1 MTSIKNRVYQLML
14 VLVLL
19 ATSVMTVVAQEE
31 GLAEE
36 AVDGNTRGIMMLVLL
51 LGFGTIA
58 LIGFYVSAT
67 EGQDNQESES

>member
-1 MTSIKNRVYQLML
+1 
-14 VLVLL
+14 
-19 ATSVMTVVAQEE
+19 VVAQEE